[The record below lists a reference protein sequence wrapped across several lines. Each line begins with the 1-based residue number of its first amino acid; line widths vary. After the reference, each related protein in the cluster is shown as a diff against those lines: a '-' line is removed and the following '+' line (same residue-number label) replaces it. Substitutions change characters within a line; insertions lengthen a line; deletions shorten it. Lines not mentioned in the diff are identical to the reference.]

1 MVLGARSWTSGCV
14 VVDVALSVHNYSRQ
28 DGAKTSGRTSQSVEL
43 DWEERERSKL
53 GLENKWISKHFL
65 LCWLS

>member
-1 MVLGARSWTSGCV
+1 